1 MNFYELQY
9 KYPLQNLINQTRACD
24 TTASM
29 LTGIHYQFGILLGR
43 EILGMQPSIYKT
55 KQLSL
60 IHYKIYHIM
69 MRVDLLSSA
78 FLGQDYILQKE

>member
-9 KYPLQNLINQTRACD
+9 KYPLQNLINQTRTCD

-29 LTGIHYQFGILLGR
+29 LTSIHYQFGILLGR
-43 EILGMQPSIYKT
+43 EILGMQPSIYKQSNFLT
-55 KQLSL
+55 
-60 IHYKIYHIM
+60 INYKIYHTM

-78 FLGQDYILQKE
+78 FLGQDYTLQKE